1 MGSSKAEVVY
11 HNSWASYED
20 SQELFI
26 IELSNDRYFYI
37 EIGSNPY
44 TINGYRDNGFISFT
58 EAMEKIEEFEE
69 YIKNINFGDIL

>member
-11 HNSWASYED
+11 HNDWATYED

-26 IELSNDRYFYI
+26 IELSDDRYFYI
-37 EIGSNPY
+37 EIGYNPY
-44 TINGYRDNGFISFT
+44 ESNWRNNGFISFA

-69 YIKNINFGDIL
+69 CIKNINFGDML